1 MGCEVPVVRRM
12 VCPKENGPDFDF
24 GASVIQ
30 SLDLNGK
37 KILLAGQKSG
47 EVFRLNPENGE
58 IVWKSRIGNG
68 GLLGGVHFGM
78 ATDQSKLYVP
88 ISDRWVNRDYD
99 ELARPGLYAVD
110 LESGAILWS
119 VMSDDICKD
128 RKPLYG
134 EGYCFPG
141 FSAPISIANDLLF
154 AGSLDGRFSVHS
166 TKDGT
171 KLWEFDTLRTF
182 QTVNK
187 QPAVGGSIDAAGP
200 VISDNWIF
208 INSGYAQHAQMAGNV
223 ILAFSIE

>member
-1 MGCEVPVVRRM
+1 M
-12 VCPKENGPDFDF
+12 
-24 GASVIQ
+24 
-30 SLDLNGK
+30 
-37 KILLAGQKSG
+37 
-47 EVFRLNPENGE
+47 
-58 IVWKSRIGNG
+58 
-68 GLLGGVHFGM
+68 
-78 ATDQSKLYVP
+78 Y
-88 ISDRWVNRDYD
+88 
-99 ELARPGLYAVD
+99 
-110 LESGAILWS
+110 
-119 VMSDDICKD
+119 
-128 RKPLYG
+128 
-134 EGYCFPG
+134 YCFPG

-166 TKDGT
+166 TIDGT